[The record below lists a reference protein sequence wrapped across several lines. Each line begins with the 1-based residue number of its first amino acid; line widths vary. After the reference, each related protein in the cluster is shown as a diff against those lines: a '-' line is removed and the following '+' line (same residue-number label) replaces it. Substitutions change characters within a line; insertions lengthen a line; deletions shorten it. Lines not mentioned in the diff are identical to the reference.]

1 MKLSEEVKSKI
12 KSEYDDWFESQYAGK
27 SKEERQKLGQFF
39 TPPKLT
45 IKMIE
50 KFDSIMDKDILD
62 PTCGAGGLLAAMIIA
77 GADPARIFGIELDSE
92 IAEICRKRLSKFNVP
107 ENNIKIGN
115 ALNSDSYDFSPEP
128 SNISHDQKA
137 LVISI
142 DSKTSM
148 AKIKVISF
156 PFVVK
161 KEIDL
166 DINSDIF
173 YKLLESSINK
183 DFWIMCNQ
191 SYLLK
196 SIPERLL
203 SVSEN
208 DIQYLIDK
216 HKFDSFDDFLLI
228 LNNKNEKE
236 DEE

>member
-1 MKLSEEVKSKI
+1 MSNVKLSEEIKSKI
-12 KSEYDDWFESQYAGK
+12 KKEYDEWFESQYAGK
-27 SKEERQKLGQFF
+27 SKQERQKLGQFF
-39 TPPKLT
+39 TPPELT
-45 IKMIE
+45 IRMIE
-50 KFDSIMDKDILD
+50 KFDEIKNKDILD

-77 GADPARIFGIELDSE
+77 GADPNRVFGIELDSE
-92 IAEICRKRLSKFNVP
+92 IAEVCKKRLSKFGVP

-115 ALNSDSYDFSPEP
+115 ALDSDSYEFSTES

-148 AKIKVISF
+148 AKVKVISF
-156 PFVVK
+156 PFIVK
-161 KEIDL
+161 KEINL

-183 DFWIMCNQ
+183 NFWIMCNQ

-196 SIPERLL
+196 SVPERLL

-216 HKFDSFDDFLLI
+216 HKFDSFDDFNLI
-228 LNNKNEKE
+228 L
-236 DEE
+236 

>member
-1 MKLSEEVKSKI
+1 MQLSEEIKSKI
-12 KSEYDDWFESQYAGK
+12 KLEYDDWFESQYAGK

-39 TPPKLT
+39 TPPELT

-50 KFDSIMDKDILD
+50 KFDSIKDKDILD
-62 PTCGAGGLLAAMIIA
+62 PTCGAGGLLVAMIIA
-77 GADPARIFGIELDSE
+77 GANPARIFGIELDPV
-92 IAEICRKRLSKFNVP
+92 IAEVCRKRLSKFGVP
-107 ENNIKIGN
+107 EKNIKVGN
-115 ALNSDSYDFSPEP
+115 ALNSDSYEFSVEQ

-142 DSKTSM
+142 DSKTSI
-148 AKIKVISF
+148 AKIKIISF

-161 KEIDL
+161 KELDL

-183 DFWIMCNQ
+183 DFWIICNQ
-191 SYLLK
+191 SYLLR
-196 SIPERLL
+196 SVPERLL

-216 HKFDSFDDFLLI
+216 YKFDSFDDFLLI
-228 LNNKNEKE
+228 LNDDKKE
-236 DEE
+236 DDK

>member
-1 MKLSEEVKSKI
+1 MKLSEEIKSKI
-12 KSEYDDWFESQYAGK
+12 KLEYDEWFESQYAGK

-39 TPPKLT
+39 TPPELT

-50 KFDSIMDKDILD
+50 KFDSLDKNKDILD
-62 PTCGAGGLLAAMIIA
+62 PACGAGGLLAAMIIA
-77 GADPARIFGIELDSE
+77 GANPKRVYGIEIDES
-92 IAEICRKRLSKFNVP
+92 IAEVCRKRLSKFGVP

-115 ALNSDSYDFSPEP
+115 ALNSDSYEFSVEQ

-161 KEIDL
+161 KELDL

-173 YKLLESSINK
+173 YKLLQSSINK
-183 DFWIMCNQ
+183 DFWIICNQ
-191 SYLLK
+191 SYLLR
-196 SIPERLL
+196 SVPERLL

-228 LNNKNEKE
+228 LNDNEKE
-236 DEE
+236 DEK